1 MSSAHSCDQSFRLF
15 ACRRL
20 RIVGRRY
27 AADIETTGAGDGVSG
42 FDPPRAAPRLPSES
56 PHEKK
61 RREAGE
67 VASRRAEANTGNLF
81 ATELE

>member
-1 MSSAHSCDQSFRLF
+1 VRSIFSFVRVPAASYRGPAL
-15 ACRRL
+15 RTSRRPERETGVRL
-20 RIVGRRY
+20 RSP
-27 AADIETTGAGDGVSG
+27 SG
-42 FDPPRAAPRLPSES
+42 GTRLPSES

>member
-1 MSSAHSCDQSFRLF
+1 VINLF
-15 ACRRL
+15 VCTRAGGF
-20 RIVGRRY
+20 VSWTG

-42 FDPPRAAPRLPSES
+42 FDPPRAALRLPSES